1 MSPFPIRERRSEP
14 KSAPA
19 EVVKT
24 HEAVQT
30 AAEFQPESG
39 ALAPCEPIN
48 EEQLDHDRRE
58 DL

>member
-1 MSPFPIRERRSEP
+1 V
-14 KSAPA
+14 A
-19 EVVKT
+19 VKT

-30 AAEFQPESG
+30 AVEFQPDSG
-39 ALAPCEPIN
+39 ALAPCEPIA